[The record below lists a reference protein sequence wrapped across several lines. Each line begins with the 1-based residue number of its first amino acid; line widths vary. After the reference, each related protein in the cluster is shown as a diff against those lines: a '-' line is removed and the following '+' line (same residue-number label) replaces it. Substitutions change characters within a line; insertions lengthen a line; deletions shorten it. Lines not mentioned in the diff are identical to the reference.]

1 MSDKLKDMR
10 NQVKEE
16 LSHIRR
22 GDLPQNEMRMVY
34 WLMRMNSLGKK
45 RKGDQ
50 TKEDILKIAIA
61 DVKKTYPDFEA
72 QYDSFFFNVGSLT
85 ELETYSSE

>member
-1 MSDKLKDMR
+1 MSDILKAMR

-16 LSHIRR
+16 LNHISR

-61 DVKKTYPDFEA
+61 DVKKTYHDFEPK
-72 QYDSFFFNVGSLT
+72 YDSSFFNAESL
-85 ELETYSSE
+85 SE